1 MYSYEE
7 IINRSAVEDE
17 IVVGYAD
24 AMELLRI
31 LRGKTTRVL
40 GWEGWVKYAD
50 GSLGHSLEHQGTV
63 DLSSMS
69 RESAIMLSESTITLA
84 NKEWQDNPEIS
95 NAELLF
101 CITTDH

>member
-31 LRGKTTRVL
+31 LRGKTARVL

-50 GSLGHSLEHQGTV
+50 GSLGHSQEHQGTV

>member
-50 GSLGHSLEHQGTV
+50 GSLGHSQEHQGTV
-63 DLSSMS
+63 DLS
-69 RESAIMLSESTITLA
+69 L
-84 NKEWQDNPEIS
+84 NP
-95 NAELLF
+95 
-101 CITTDH
+101 